1 MIPPFDLQGGIVLA
15 AARDAA
21 VTALLSTFG
30 TIVFRTLVVEKAFGR
45 MPPDCVERVKS
56 MCLRLAQ
63 ASLAATLLG
72 TLLWLVTQAAY
83 MADAESVG
91 AAFAAVPTV
100 LRKTI
105 FGHVI
110 LLQLATL
117 LILAAV
123 LGWRDSTAR
132 LRAALGVATLAVALE
147 AGHSHAFSM
156 VEGPSLLLACDILHL
171 IGAGAWLGGLL
182 PLLLVVRMAPPQAG
196 AITARWFSP
205 LGQGCIALLVISA
218 AIQGWVLVATIPGL
232 IGTAYGRMVLIKT
245 ALFAMLLVFACLNR
259 YRFAPALMSTAS
271 EAARRI
277 LVRSIMLQTGAAV
290 TVLIAAVVLSELP
303 PAMHVQALWPFSER
317 PSLAA
322 VTEDPDFRR
331 EVLWAGGALAVAV
344 ALLIAALIARR
355 LRLVALAAV
364 AVVAWFAVPHFD
376 LLLVEAYPTSYYHSP
391 TGFTSDTI
399 VAGSTIFAENC
410 VACHGTAGHGDGVL
424 AKTLAVPPADLT
436 AAHLWM
442 HSDGELFWWIS
453 HGMFTPEGTQVMP
466 GFADALDEDD
476 RWAAIDF
483 IRANNAGIAHRD
495 TGDWPHTIQAPGFG
509 ARCGA
514 AQFQLADWH
523 GRFVRLVIGA
533 VPPTPADHGVVTVVA
548 GAVGPVPAGMCVA
561 RDETVPA
568 GYAVVTGMAPA
579 ALKGAQFLIDGDGWL
594 RAVQMPNAAMGW
606 NDATMLRAEIAALRS
621 QPVGA
626 VASAAMPMNM
636 KM

>member
-1 MIPPFDLQGGIVLA
+1 MLPPFDLQGGIGLA
-15 AARDAA
+15 AARDAS

-30 TIVFRTLVVEKAFGR
+30 TVVFRTLVVEKAFAR
-45 MPPDCVERVKS
+45 MPQACVGRVKRT
-56 MCLRLAQ
+56 CLWLAQ

-72 TLLWLVTQAAY
+72 TLVWLVTQAAY

-100 LRKTI
+100 LRSTT
-105 FGHVI
+105 FGHVV

-117 LILAAV
+117 LVLAAV
-123 LGWRDSTAR
+123 LGWRDRTRR
-132 LRAALGVATLAVALE
+132 LRVALAVATLAVALE

-156 VEGPSLLLACDILHL
+156 VEGPSWLLACDILHL
-171 IGAGAWLGGLL
+171 VGAGAWLGGLL

-205 LGQGCIALLVISA
+205 LGKWCVGVLVLSA
-218 AIQGWVLVATIPGL
+218 AVQGWVLVASMPGL
-232 IGTAYGRMVLIKT
+232 IGTAYGWLVLVKT
-245 ALFAMLLVFACLNR
+245 GLFAVLLGFAWVNR
-259 YRFAPALMSTAS
+259 YRFAPALMGTAP
-271 EAARRI
+271 EAARRA
-277 LVRSIMLQTGAAV
+277 LLRSIVLQSGAALAIV
-290 TVLIAAVVLSELP
+290 IAAVVLSELP
-303 PAMHVQALWPFSER
+303 PAMHLQSLWPFRER
-317 PSLAA
+317 FSLAA

-331 EVLWAGGALAVAV
+331 EVLWAGGALAAAV
-344 ALLIAALIARR
+344 ALLIVTLIARR
-355 LRLVALAAV
+355 LRLVASAAV

-376 LLLVEAYPTSYYHSP
+376 LLLVQAYPTSYYHSP

-399 VAGSTIFAENC
+399 VAGSTIFAQNC
-410 VACHGTAGHGDGVL
+410 VACHGASGHGDGVA

-453 HGMFTPEGTQVMP
+453 HGMFTPEGSQVMP
-466 GFADALDEDD
+466 GFADVLDDDD
-476 RWAAIDF
+476 RWAAIDY
-483 IRANNAGIAHRD
+483 IRANNAGIAHHE

-533 VPPTPADHGVVTVVA
+533 VPPAPADDGVVTVVA
-548 GAVGPVPAGMCVA
+548 GGLGPVPAGVCVA

-568 GYAVVTGMAPA
+568 AYAVVTGMKAA
-579 ALKGAQFLIDGDGWL
+579 ALMGAQFLIDGDGWL
-594 RAVQMPNAAMGW
+594 RAVQMPDAAMGW
-606 NDATMLRAEIAALRS
+606 NDEGMLRAEIATLRTR
-621 QPVGA
+621 PVGA
-626 VASAAMPMNM
+626 VADAAMPMNM

>member
-1 MIPPFDLQGGIVLA
+1 MLPPFDLQGGIVLA
-15 AARDAA
+15 AARDAS

-30 TIVFRTLVVEKAFGR
+30 TVAFRTLVVEKAFGR
-45 MPPDCVERVKS
+45 MPPDCVGRVKR
-56 MCLRLAQ
+56 MCLILAQ
-63 ASLAATLLG
+63 ASLAATVLG
-72 TLLWLVTQAAY
+72 TLLWLVTQAAS
-83 MADAESVG
+83 MADVETVG

-100 LRKTI
+100 LRKTT

-117 LILAAV
+117 LVLAAV
-123 LGWRDSTAR
+123 LGWRDRTAR
-132 LRAALGVATLAVALE
+132 QRVALAVAALAVALE
-147 AGHSHAFSM
+147 AGHSHAFAM

-171 IGAGAWLGGLL
+171 VAAGAWLGGLL
-182 PLLLVVRMAPPQAG
+182 PLLLVVRMVPPQAG
-196 AITARWFSP
+196 AMTARWFSP
-205 LGQGCIALLVISA
+205 MGQWCIALLVVSA
-218 AIQGWVLVATIPGL
+218 SVQGWVLVASIPGL
-232 IGTAYGRMVLIKT
+232 IGTAYGWMVLAKT
-245 ALFAMLLVFACLNR
+245 GLFAVLLTFACLNR
-259 YRFAPALMSTAS
+259 YRLAPALMRAEP

-277 LVRSIMLQTGAAV
+277 LIGSLLLQTGAALV
-290 TVLIAAVVLSELP
+290 IVIAAVVLSELP
-303 PAMHVQALWPFSER
+303 PAMHLQALWPFSER

-331 EVLWAGGALAVAV
+331 EVLWAGGALAAAV
-344 ALLIAALIARR
+344 ALLIATLIARR
-355 LRLVALAAV
+355 LRLVALAA
-364 AVVAWFAVPHFD
+364 AALVAWFAVPHFD
-376 LLLVEAYPTSYYHSP
+376 LLLVEAYPTSFYHSP

-399 VAGSTIFAENC
+399 VAGGTIFAQNC
-410 VACHGTAGHGDGVL
+410 VACHGANGHGDGVL

-453 HGMFTPEGTQVMP
+453 HGMFTPEGAQAMP

-476 RWAAIDF
+476 RWAAIDY

-495 TGDWPHTIQAPGFG
+495 TNDWPHMIQAPGFG

-514 AQFQLADWH
+514 AQFQLSDWQ

-533 VPPTPADHGVVTVVA
+533 VPPGPADDGVVTVVA
-548 GAVGPVPAGMCVA
+548 GAAGPVPEGVCVA

-568 GYAVVTGMAPA
+568 AYAVVTGMAPA

-594 RAVQMPNAAMGW
+594 RAVQMPDAAMGW
-606 NDATMLRAEIAALRS
+606 DDAGMLKAEITALRR